1 LENMIKLLSGNE
13 ALALGAYHA
22 GVMVATAYPG
32 TPSTEILESLAR
44 FSDIYA
50 DWSTNEKVAM
60 EVAIGASYAAARA
73 MVSMKHVGL
82 NVASDPFMAAA
93 TTGVNAGL
101 AVISAD
107 DPGIHSSQNEQDNRH
122 YARFAKV
129 PMLEPSDSQEAY
141 DLMAYAFDISEEFDT
156 PVLVRT
162 TTRISHSKSVVKTE
176 RKRTAPVNPPS
187 FQHNV
192 PKYVMLPAY
201 ARLRRPLIEER
212 LVKLAAY
219 AETFPLN
226 QIMWGERR
234 LGVVTSGV
242 AYQYAREVFLK
253 ASFLKLG
260 MTYPLP
266 QNLIRSFAEKVD
278 RLIVI
283 EELDPF
289 LEDNIRAMGIAVSG
303 KEFIPRIG
311 ELNSRIVEEGSISA
325 GLLAGSPLSE
335 ITGVTIELP
344 QRPPLLCPG
353 CPHTAL
359 FFVLSTIGQRSKL
372 LAAEGS
378 SESKL
383 IITGD
388 IGCYTLGTYPP
399 LYAMDTCACMGA
411 SIGQALGMEKAG
423 MGSKVVAVIGDSTF
437 LHSGITGLLD
447 AVYNKS
453 GITIIILDNH
463 TTAMT
468 GHQEHPGTGISA
480 QGKETAAVDIER
492 LTRGIGVRDV
502 KVLHAFDLKEL
513 RAGVRSSLDNP
524 ELSVIIVRGTCS
536 MQVRQCANPRA
547 IDKEKCDRC
556 GVCLHLGCSA
566 IQTDGGEIFIDTVLC
581 MGDACTVCQQL
592 CPHGAIALQSELAA
606 EEAK

>member
-1 LENMIKLLSGNE
+1 MTKLLSGNE

-50 DWSTNEKVAM
+50 EWSPNEKVAM
-60 EVAIGASYAAARA
+60 EVAMGASYAGARA
-73 MVSMKHVGL
+73 MASMKHVGL
-82 NVASDPFMAAA
+82 NVASDPFMAAS

-101 AVISAD
+101 VVISAD

-141 DLMAYAFDISEEFDT
+141 ELMPYAFDISEEFDT

-162 TTRISHSKSVVKTE
+162 TTRISHSKSVVKSD
-176 RKRTAPVNPPS
+176 RRRTAPVNPLG
-187 FQHNV
+187 FQHDV

-242 AYQYAREVFLK
+242 AYQYAREVFPK

-266 QNLIRSFAEKVD
+266 QNLLRSFAAEVD
-278 RLIVI
+278 RFIVI

-289 LEDNIRAMGIAVSG
+289 LQENIQAMGIKVAG

-311 ELNSRIVEEGSISA
+311 ELNSRIVEDSSRSA
-325 GLLAGSPLSE
+325 ELL
-335 ITGVTIELP
+335 TGAPATQALEAASDLAR
-344 QRPPLLCPG
+344 RPPLLCPG
-353 CPHTAL
+353 CPHTGV
-359 FFVLSTIGQRSKL
+359 FFVLSSIGQRSKL
-372 LAAEGS
+372 LDSKGKSKEK
-378 SESKL
+378 SKL
-383 IITGD
+383 VITGD

-399 LYAMDTCACMGA
+399 LNAMDTCACMGA

-423 MGSKVVAVIGDSTF
+423 IGSKVVAVIGDSTF
-437 LHSGITGLLD
+437 LHSGITGLVD
-447 AVYNKS
+447 AVYNK
-453 GITIIILDNH
+453 GQITLIILDNS

-468 GHQEHPGTGISA
+468 GHQDHPGTGISA
-480 QGKETAAVDIER
+480 QGKDTNTVGLEQLA
-492 LTRGIGVRDV
+492 RGIGVSDV
-502 KVLHAFDLKEL
+502 KVVDAFNVKAL
-513 RAGVRSSLDNP
+513 RAAIRNSLGSP
-524 ELSVIIVRGTCS
+524 ELSVIIVRGACS
-536 MQVRQCANPRA
+536 VRAPKGTNART
-547 IDKEKCDRC
+547 IDVEKCDQC
-556 GVCLHLGCSA
+556 GTCLLIGCPA
-566 IQTDGGEIFIDTVLC
+566 IQSETGQVYIDAALCVGE
-581 MGDACTVCQQL
+581 ACTICQQL
-592 CPHGAIALQSELAA
+592 CPRKAIKSQA
-606 EEAK
+606 EIIGGVSK